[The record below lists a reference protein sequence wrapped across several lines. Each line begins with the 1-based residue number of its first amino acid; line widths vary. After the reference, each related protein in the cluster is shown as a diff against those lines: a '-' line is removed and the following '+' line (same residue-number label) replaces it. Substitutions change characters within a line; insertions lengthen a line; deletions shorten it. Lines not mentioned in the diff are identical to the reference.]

1 MSRLGLCLT
10 LSVGLAI
17 GVLFAIDPKLD
28 LEVARSVHALRYS
41 GVLNWAEPAI
51 SALRDFNL
59 YLIIGLIALSAT
71 CIAFQLR
78 RHSGTLPPLRACVL
92 VLLAIAIGPGV
103 IVNAV
108 LKENWS
114 RPRPGVVLASGDE
127 SAFRA
132 WWDPDR
138 ELPAE
143 LFVRVRGGICS
154 VCDVGGRGCFATGHP
169 LHRHYPG
176 TPLRRADQRH
186 TRGCRRTFRQR
197 RDLCRRHPGFGR
209 VDASRAH
216 LPVARDVRQ
225 RSAHAICS
233 SLCGEPIVQRGC
245 RCSSRSPPPCFK
257 GDGWHDICTLSLD
270 SGAHRFGSGSSGARR
285 FVKRRETAL
294 EIGDQVA
301 GIFKPDVEAKTRAA
315 RVPGRGSAVVLA
327 IVDDDKALV
336 ASP

>member
-132 WWDPDR
+132 WWDPTGNCQR
-138 ELPAE
+138 N
-143 LFVRVRGGICS
+143 CS
-154 VCDVGGRGCFATGHP
+154 FASGEASAAFATLAVAVVSPLAIRYTAITLALLYGALISAIRVVAGGHFVSDVIFAGVILALVVWM
-169 LHRHYPG
+169 LHGLIYRWPA
-176 TPLRRADQRH
+176 TCVSEARMRFVLRSA
-186 TRGCRRTFRQR
+186 
-197 RDLCRRHPGFGR
+197 
-209 VDASRAH
+209 ASRSFNGVVVVLRAVRR
-216 LPVARDVRQ
+216 PVSRATVGTTSVRCPSTAGRIASDQARQ
-225 RSAHAICS
+225 A
-233 SLCGEPIVQRGC
+233 
-245 RCSSRSPPPCFK
+245 
-257 GDGWHDICTLSLD
+257 
-270 SGAHRFGSGSSGARR
+270 
-285 FVKRRETAL
+285 
-294 EIGDQVA
+294 
-301 GIFKPDVEAKTRAA
+301 RAA
-315 RVPGRGSAVVLA
+315 S
-327 IVDDDKALV
+327 
-336 ASP
+336 